1 MNNTNDARV
10 HQAALDLLAE
20 VSDYLSRLPTHPMT
34 HAMHQKVLAYL
45 DDPSAKVKRESL
57 VALAAAE
64 KKAELVKSGQSFS
77 GTTSYIPSGVPV
89 LECQL
94 LYPELRIESPA
105 YQQELDTG
113 GDAEAVLMH
122 IAKGI
127 AQGLTISMSQ
137 DVFLPR
143 ASRRL
148 SQLDAAENA
157 KLERVAQVF
166 TTDRAFAEC
175 RDDAMRWDAAGAAG
189 LDSKPDDCSG

>member
-1 MNNTNDARV
+1 MNSTNDARL
-10 HQAALDLLAE
+10 HQAALDLLGE

-45 DDPSAKVKRESL
+45 EDPSATVKRESL

-77 GTTSYIPSGVPV
+77 GTTRFIPSGVPV
-89 LECQL
+89 LECRL

-105 YQQELDTG
+105 YQYELDTG

-122 IAKGI
+122 IAKDI
-127 AQGLTISMSQ
+127 AQGLTLSMSQ

-143 ASRRL
+143 ASSRR
-148 SQLDAAENA
+148 SQVD
-157 KLERVAQVF
+157 RD
-166 TTDRAFAEC
+166 TT
-175 RDDAMRWDAAGAAG
+175 
-189 LDSKPDDCSG
+189 KPPEIDNKSPHKNSSSNIPK